1 MNKKFSTFLLS
12 LLGGLSIA
20 FGIVLANNMNHVY
33 LSPLMFSLGIV
44 FTIIMG
50 LELITR
56 AVPIGK
62 NWKDCVIIGAGN
74 FVAAMLAGFF
84 LKGFGHFPDTIPV
97 NIWGAIGTGI
107 IIGLV
112 SVANKKKGPYTVPVT
127 FMLMFSFVY
136 LKLPHC
142 VVSAFYLGGLR
153 LVGVKEWLGFL
164 SVLAGNIIG
173 GLIVYCVYR
182 LSEIAGGDALKEA
195 TVKKDYSWL
204 FSDGGR

>member
-1 MNKKFSTFLLS
+1 MNKNFSTFLLS

-20 FGIVLANNMNHVY
+20 FGIVLANNMNHEY

-62 NWKDCVIIGAGN
+62 NWNDCVLIGAGN
-74 FVAAMLAGFF
+74 FVAAILAGFF
-84 LKGFGHFPDTIPV
+84 LRGFGHFPDTIPV
-97 NIWGAIGTGI
+97 NIWGAIGTGV

-153 LVGVKEWLGFL
+153 LVGIKEWLGFL

-173 GLIVYCVYR
+173 GLIVHRVYR
-182 LSEIAGGDALKEA
+182 LSEIFNGR
-195 TVKKDYSWL
+195 L
-204 FSDGGR
+204 F